1 MPSSAIESLPYI
13 IEFIRK
19 NNPKLKSVL
28 DVGVG
33 FGKNGYLLREYF
45 DAREHKKFKP
55 RDWKLKITGVEIFP
69 GYLSELQKKVYT
81 KIVIG
86 DIFKVLPKLGRF
98 DIALLTDIIEHF
110 PKDKGLELLDKLF
123 QHTKS
128 IVIATPLGFQRQ
140 KAAYNNPHEEHKSG
154 WTLNDFKKFQ
164 VTDKAVI
171 KRIRKPEKALVVYLR
186 K

>member
-1 MPSSAIESLPYI
+1 MPSSAIESIPHI
-13 IEFIRK
+13 IELIRK

-45 DAREHKKFKP
+45 DVREYKKFKP
-55 RDWKLKITGVEIFP
+55 RSWKLKITGVEIFP
-69 GYLSELQKKVYT
+69 AYLSELQRKVYT
-81 KIVIG
+81 KIIIG
-86 DIFKVLPKLGRF
+86 DIFKILPKLGKF
-98 DIALLTDIIEHF
+98 EVTLLTDIIEHF

-128 IVIATPLGFQRQ
+128 VIITTPLGFLPQ
-140 KAAYNNPHEEHKSG
+140 AAIDSNPHEEHKSG
-154 WTLNDFKKFQ
+154 WILNDFKKFKII
-164 VTDKAVI
+164 DKAII
-171 KRIRKPEKALVVYLR
+171 KRIRKTDKILVIYLR